1 MIAGIGPRR
10 KTGMNH
16 LNALHPKDRREA
28 LAAIGALTLSAL
40 APPARADTFPSR
52 PIKVLIGVPAG
63 GTQDVLTRAIA
74 DSVRNSLGT
83 IIIDNRGGAAG
94 RIAVD
99 VVKNA
104 EPDGHTLL
112 LGTAGMMTMF
122 PNAYKQLSYDPIKD
136 FVPIINAASFEL
148 AMVVHKDVPANTL
161 AEFVAWA
168 KTQGNKVS
176 FASYGAGTPSHFLGE
191 MLNRAAGLQMVHVP
205 YKGSTP
211 ARQDVMGGIL
221 PVYFDT
227 VGGAITMLPSG
238 RVKVLATSGAKRSP
252 PMPAIPT
259 FVEQGYKDVIAA
271 AWFSYYAPAKT
282 PKPIVDKLRAE
293 FTKAVNSR
301 EVRQQLLI
309 NGMYPV
315 GDGPDLLLKTMRE
328 DTDRWGKI
336 MRATNFVATD

>member
-1 MIAGIGPRR
+1 MRDTIAGIGRR
-10 KTGMNH
+10 SVLAGTA
-16 LNALHPKDRREA
+16 ALLGLLGNSRA
-28 LAAIGALTLSAL
+28 QGA
-40 APPARADTFPSR
+40 FPSK
-52 PIKVLIGVPAG
+52 PIRVLIGVPAG

-74 DSVRNSLGT
+74 DVVRDTLGP
-83 IIIDNRGGAAG
+83 IVLDNRGGAAG

-122 PNAYKQLSYDPIKD
+122 PNAYKNLSYDPLKD
-136 FVPIINAASFEL
+136 FAPIINAASFEL
-148 AMVVHKDVPANTL
+148 AMMVHKDVPANTL

-168 KTQGNKVS
+168 KTQGPQGSKVS
-176 FASYGAGTPSHFLGE
+176 FGSYGAGTPSHFLGE

-205 YKGSTP
+205 YRGSTP
-211 ARQDVMGGIL
+211 ARQDVMGGTI

-227 VGGAITMLPSG
+227 VGGAISMFPSG

-252 PMPAIPT
+252 PMPAVPT
-259 FVEQGYKDVIAA
+259 FVELGYKDVVAA

-282 PKPIVDKLRAE
+282 PKPVLDKLRAE
-293 FTKAVNSR
+293 FSRAVNSR
-301 EVRQQLLI
+301 EVRQQLLV

-315 GDGPDLLLKTMRE
+315 GDGPEVLVKTMRE
-328 DTDRWGKI
+328 DTDRWGRI

>member
-1 MIAGIGPRR
+1 MTGHFPSQRRRQVVALLTAGV
-10 KTGMNH
+10 
-16 LNALHPKDRREA
+16 
-28 LAAIGALTLSAL
+28 L
-40 APPARADTFPSR
+40 APTARAQAFPTK

-74 DSVRNSLGT
+74 DAARSSLGT

-99 VVKNA
+99 IVKNA

-122 PNAYKQLSYDPIKD
+122 PNAYRNLSYDPVRD
-136 FVPIINAASFEL
+136 FIPIVNAASFEL
-148 AMVVHKDVPANTL
+148 AMTIHKDVPATTL
-161 AEFVAWA
+161 AEFIAWA
-168 KTQGNKVS
+168 KTQGNRVS

-191 MLNRAAGLQMVHVP
+191 MLNRSAGLQMVHIP

-211 ARQDVMGGIL
+211 ARQDVMGGTV

-238 RVKVLATSGAKRSP
+238 RIKVLATSGAKRSP

-259 FVEQGYKDVIAA
+259 FVELGYKDVVAS

-282 PKPIVDKLRAE
+282 PKPVVDKLRAE
-293 FTKAVNSR
+293 FAKAVNSR
-301 EVRQQLLI
+301 EVRQQLLV

-315 GDGPDLLLKTMRE
+315 GDGPEALLKTMRE
-328 DTDRWGKI
+328 DTERWGRI
-336 MRATNFVATD
+336 MRAVNFVATD

>member
-1 MIAGIGPRR
+1 MPSLFCLTSRR
-10 KTGMNH
+10 A
-16 LNALHPKDRREA
+16 ALRLMGSLA
-28 LAAIGALTLSAL
+28 LV
-40 APPARADTFPSR
+40 PWARAQTFPAK

-74 DSVRNSLGT
+74 DAVRTSLGPLV
-83 IIIDNRGGAAG
+83 IDNRGGAAG
-94 RIAVD
+94 RIAVE

-122 PNAYKQLSYDPIKD
+122 PSAYKSLNYDPVKD

-148 AMVVHKDVPANTL
+148 AMVVNKDVPAATV
-161 AEFVAWA
+161 ADFIAWA
-168 KTQGNKVS
+168 RTQGDNGSKLS

-191 MLNRAAGLQMVHVP
+191 MLNRAAGLRMVHIP

-211 ARQDVMGGIL
+211 ARQDVMGGTVPL
-221 PVYFDT
+221 YFDT

-238 RVKVLATSGAKRSP
+238 RVKVLATSGSRRSP
-252 PMPAIPT
+252 PMPSIPT
-259 FVEQGYKDVIAA
+259 FVELGYMDVIAA
-271 AWFSYYAPAKT
+271 AWFSYYAPAAT
-282 PKPIVDKLRAE
+282 PKPVLDKLRAE
-293 FTKAVNSR
+293 FARAVNSR
-301 EVRQQLLI
+301 EVRQQLLV

-315 GDGPDLLLKTMRE
+315 GDGPDALLKTMRE
-328 DTDRWGKI
+328 DTERWRNI

>member
-1 MIAGIGPRR
+1 MTLNTRTELHGRRRVIA
-10 KTGMNH
+10 
-16 LNALHPKDRREA
+16 A
-28 LAAIGALTLSAL
+28 LAGLAL
-40 APPARADTFPSR
+40 APLARADTFPSR
-52 PIKVLIGVPAG
+52 PIRVLIGVPAG

-74 DSVRNSLGT
+74 DNVRNTLGP
-83 IIIDNRGGAAG
+83 IILDNRGGAAG

-104 EPDGHTLL
+104 EPDGYTLL

-122 PNAYKQLSYDPIKD
+122 PSAYKSLSYDPIKD
-136 FVPIINAASFEL
+136 FIPLINAASFEL
-148 AMVVHKDVPANTL
+148 AMCVHKDVPANTL
-161 AEFVAWA
+161 PEFVAWA

-211 ARQDVMGGIL
+211 ARQDVMGGQVQ
-221 PVYFDT
+221 VYFDT

-238 RVKVLATSGAKRSP
+238 RIKVLATSGAKRSP

-259 FVEQGYKDVIAA
+259 FVELGYKDVIAA

-282 PKPIVDKLRAE
+282 PKPVVDRLRAE
-293 FTKAVNSR
+293 FTRAVNSR
-301 EVRQQLLI
+301 EVRQQLLF

-315 GDGPDLLLKTMRE
+315 GDGPDVLLKTMRE
-328 DTDRWGKI
+328 DTDRWAKI
-336 MRATNFVATD
+336 MKATNFVAAD